1 MSSHYNHLTYKLKER
16 IYENNDKT
24 IIIFKTRKKQTI
36 KYIAVKAY
44 SKKDHEGT
52 YDKEYKILKT
62 ITHPSIIKVLGSAED
77 KFNLEKQN
85 KQLLRKSNKN
95 GKYTIIIRFKKIT

>member
-1 MSSHYNHLTYKLKER
+1 MSSHYTHLTYKLKER

-44 SKKDHEGT
+44 SKKDHEHT

-62 ITHPSIIKVLGSAED
+62 ITHPSIIKVLAS
-77 KFNLEKQN
+77 L
-85 KQLLRKSNKN
+85 
-95 GKYTIIIRFKKIT
+95 I